1 MPQPIDLLIH
11 AEWIIPVIPENQ
23 ILQGHALAVQ
33 GGKILALLPG
43 EDADRIYQ
51 PEQRLELPG
60 HALIPGLI
68 NAHTHAA
75 MSLLRG
81 LADDLPLM
89 TWLNEH
95 IWPAEAKW
103 INEEFIHDG
112 SQLAIAEMLLSGTTC
127 FNDMYFFPDI
137 TGRVADQAGIR
148 AVLGLIAIDFP
159 SAWAA
164 DGDEYLRKGLEVH
177 DQFRSHPRIHTA
189 FAPHAPYSVG
199 DPILKRVRMLADE
212 LEIPV
217 HMHVHETRDEI
228 VQGIQQHGNRP
239 MQRLQDLGLLS
250 PGLAAVHMTQIED
263 DEIETFAASGAHAVH
278 CPESNLKLASGF
290 CPVVPLIEAGVNLAL
305 GTDGAASNND
315 LDMFGEMRTAA
326 LLAKGV
332 SGSARSLPASQ
343 ALAMA
348 TINGARAL
356 GLQEITGSLEVGKSA
371 DMVAVDLGR
380 ISTQPLY
387 HPASQIVYATGRE
400 QVRHVWVAG
409 RHLVSE
415 GRLTTLE
422 ETTLLHNAEHWRG
435 RISGSDSGR
444 SGEK

>member
-1 MPQPIDLLIH
+1 MPQTIDLLIH
-11 AEWIIPVIPENQ
+11 AEWIVPVIPENQ
-23 ILQGHALAVQ
+23 VLQRHALAVH
-33 GGKILALLPG
+33 GGKILALLPSQ
-43 EDADRIYQ
+43 EAEQVYRA
-51 PEQRLELPG
+51 EQRHDLSG

-95 IWPAEAKW
+95 IWPAETKW

-137 TGRVADQAGIR
+137 TGRVADHAGIR
-148 AVLGLIAIDFP
+148 AVIGLIAIDFP

-164 DGDEYLRKGLEVH
+164 DGDEYLRKGLAVH
-177 DQFRSHPRIHTA
+177 DQFRTHPRIHTA

-199 DPILKRVRMLADE
+199 DPMLKRVQVLADE
-212 LEIPV
+212 LEIPI

-228 VQGIQQHGNRP
+228 VQGMQQHGNRP
-239 MQRLQDLGLLS
+239 MQRLQELGLLS
-250 PGLAAVHMTQIED
+250 PGLTAVHMTQLEA

-290 CPVVPLIEAGVNLAL
+290 CPVVPLLEAGVNLAL

-332 SGSARSLPASQ
+332 SGNARALPAAQ

-380 ISTQPLY
+380 IPTQPLY
-387 HPASQIVYATGRE
+387 NPVSQLVYASGRE

-409 RHLVSE
+409 QHLVSQ
-415 GRLTTLE
+415 GDLTTLDE
-422 ETTLLHNAEHWRG
+422 ANLLRSAERWRS
-435 RISGSDSGR
+435 RIDGTEANR
-444 SGEK
+444 